1 MDLGIRGRKGIV
13 NGGSAG
19 LGLGSARA
27 LAKEGVDLI
36 VVARGEKRL
45 NRVCEEMARE
55 ANASVTPLVADHSTE
70 EGRAKIL
77 EACPEPD
84 ILVGTCS
91 PPTVTG
97 DYTKVEPEHWEEGL
111 ATTLISPVEM
121 MRAVIPG
128 MIDRG
133 WGRIVNIGTGASK
146 YPTEIRILSG
156 APRAALV
163 NYSVAVSKKVAKHGV
178 IINNM
183 LPGMY
188 HTATIHDNFT
198 KQAEERGIS
207 YDDVVQE
214 FVKNW
219 RIPAGKF
226 GDPDDFGNFCAML
239 CSEYANY
246 TVGQSWVMDGGIG
259 NTTF

>member
-27 LAKEGVDLI
+27 LAREGVDLFI
-36 VVARGEKRL
+36 TARGEERL
-45 NRVCEEMARE
+45 NRVCDELAAETGSTVRP
-55 ANASVTPLVADHSTE
+55 VVADHSTK

-77 EACPEPD
+77 YACPNPD
-84 ILVGTCS
+84 ILVATCS
-91 PPTVTG
+91 PPTWTG
-97 DYTKVEPEHWEEGL
+97 DFQAVEPEHWESGL

-121 MRAVIPG
+121 MRAIIPG
-128 MIDRG
+128 MIERK
-133 WGRIVNIGTGASK
+133 WGRIVMIGTGASK
-146 YPTEIRILSG
+146 FPVEARILSG

-163 NYSVAVSKKVAKHGV
+163 NYVVAVAKKVAKHGV
-178 IINNM
+178 ILNNM

-214 FVKNW
+214 FVDNW
-219 RIPAGKF
+219 HIPANKF
-226 GDPDDFGNFCAML
+226 GQIDDFGAVCAML
-239 CSEYANY
+239 CSEFANY